1 MDNLWETE
9 QKMLEAG
16 IQKMNLSLPKDAP
29 ERLVRFVD
37 LLWKENQRMNLTGYQ
52 TKEEIIRELIL
63 DALSALPFLKG
74 NKIIDVGTGGGIP
87 GIPIGIACPHLSVTL
102 IESHRKKIQFLQRA
116 IQELS
121 LPGVSLQHG
130 RSEELARQ
138 ENLREQFHTVTAKAL
153 APLAVALELTI
164 PFVRVGGRG
173 LYYKGKGYSE
183 DLLKAREALRVLSC
197 VVEEVV
203 EVSIP
208 FGDRKTH
215 LVVIQKETATPPY
228 FPRKVGLPQR
238 KPL

>member
-1 MDNLWETE
+1 
-9 QKMLEAG
+9 MLEAG
-16 IQKMNLSLPKDAP
+16 IWKMNLSLPKDALKY
-29 ERLVRFVD
+29 LVHFVD

-87 GIPIGIACPHLSVTL
+87 GIPIWIACPHLSVTL
-102 IESHRKKIQFLQRA
+102 LESHRKKIQFLQRV
-116 IQELS
+116 IRELS
-121 LPGVSLQHG
+121 LLGVSPQHG
-130 RSEELARQ
+130 RSEELAQQ
-138 ENLREQFHTVTAKAL
+138 ENLREKFDTATAKAL

-164 PFVRVGGRG
+164 PFIRVGGRG

-183 DLLKAREALRVLSC
+183 DLLKARKALQILSC

-203 EVSIP
+203 EVPIP
-208 FGDRKTH
+208 FRDRKTY
-215 LVVIQKETATPPY
+215 LVVVRKEAATLPH